1 VLLRKGWLWAASAK
15 SLPMTYRWDM
25 SLPPVC
31 EIGLYV
37 TDRRVL
43 PVAHMFRLVTQ
54 ECSLWYEG
62 RNPPDD
68 QELIKEVSVG
78 SHMLLGPY
86 LEVISEDPARHWYR
100 SDRLRLRLFMK
111 SAEQYHEVIAAVMGT
126 TS

>member
-1 VLLRKGWLWAASAK
+1 VGIRHKLNMLPSLLPEERVLLRKGWLWAASAK

-31 EIGLYV
+31 EI
-37 TDRRVL
+37 
-43 PVAHMFRLVTQ
+43 
-54 ECSLWYEG
+54 
-62 RNPPDD
+62 
-68 QELIKEVSVG
+68 
-78 SHMLLGPY
+78 GPY